1 MIYNNMW
8 INIIAVIIGLVGLV
22 GCFLP
27 VLPGPPISWGA
38 LLLLYFFGNGEM
50 SLRFLL
56 IWLGVTII
64 VTILDYVV
72 PAQFTRVTGGS
83 KAAGR
88 GSMIGLLVGLIFF
101 PPWGMLIGAFLGAL
115 LAEVLVN
122 RTPVADSVKHALG
135 SFLGFL
141 AGTFCKFVSSALM
154 FWYMFRFFN

>member
-1 MIYNNMW
+1 MW
-8 INIIAVIIGLVGLV
+8 INIIAVIIGLIGIV

-56 IWLGVTII
+56 IWLGITIF

-72 PAQFTRVTGGS
+72 PAQSTRVTGGS

-101 PPWGMLIGAFLGAL
+101 PPWGMLVGAFLGAL

-122 RTPVADSVKHALG
+122 RSSIADSVKPALG

-141 AGTFCKFVSSALM
+141 AGTFFKFVSSALM

>member
-1 MIYNNMW
+1 MW

-56 IWLGVTII
+56 IWLGITIV
-64 VTILDYVV
+64 VTILDYIV
-72 PAQFTRVTGGS
+72 PAQFTRVTRGS

-88 GSMIGLLVGLIFF
+88 GSLAGLIAGLIFF
-101 PPWGMLIGAFLGAL
+101 PPWGMIAGAFLGAL

-122 RTPVADSVKHALG
+122 RSSIADSVKPAFG

-141 AGTFCKFVSSALM
+141 TGTFLKFVSSAMM

>member
-1 MIYNNMW
+1 MW

-56 IWLGVTII
+56 IWLGITIV
-64 VTILDYVV
+64 VTILDYIV

-88 GSMIGLLVGLIFF
+88 GSLAGLIAGLIFF
-101 PPWGMLIGAFLGAL
+101 PPWGMIAGAFLGAL

-122 RTPVADSVKHALG
+122 RSSIADSVKPAFG

-141 AGTFCKFVSSALM
+141 TGTFLKFVSSAMM

>member
-1 MIYNNMW
+1 MW

-56 IWLGVTII
+56 IWLAVTVV
-64 VTILDYVV
+64 VTILDYIV

-88 GSMIGLLVGLIFF
+88 GSMVGLLVGLVFF
-101 PPWGMLIGAFLGAL
+101 PPWGMIAGAFLGAL

-122 RTPVADSVKHALG
+122 RSSIADSVKPAFG

-141 AGTFCKFVSSALM
+141 TGTFLKFVSSALM

>member
-1 MIYNNMW
+1 MW
-8 INIIAVIIGLVGLV
+8 INIIAVIIGLIGIV

-56 IWLGVTII
+56 IWLGITIF

-101 PPWGMLIGAFLGAL
+101 PPWGMLVGAFLGAL

-122 RTPVADSVKHALG
+122 RSSIADSVKPALG

-141 AGTFCKFVSSALM
+141 AGTFFKFVSSALM